1 MPYSLAV
8 PIPIPIMAD
17 SAHAYQESYGLPC
30 VSHFSAALT
39 VRLTT
44 AEVYEIV
51 QQLPDAYGEFQYK
64 VQIGR

>member
-1 MPYSLAV
+1 
-8 PIPIPIMAD
+8 MAD